1 MNFLVVDDHAM
12 IREGLKRTL
21 EVEFPESEILCVGT
35 AADALSAI
43 GTQSI
48 EVVILDLSLTGRDGF
63 ELLRELKDRS
73 PHSRV
78 LIHTMHTEEQFG
90 VRALRAGADGFVAKD
105 RPVSDLLAAIR
116 RVQDGKRYIS
126 QALAERLADVVTRGP
141 EVRDSPDSLSDRE
154 HQILRMI
161 VSGKSPTEIASD
173 LQLSIKTIST
183 YRARMLEKLDL
194 HTTADLI
201 RFGLENKLT

>member
-1 MNFLVVDDHAM
+1 MRFLVVDDHAM

-21 EVEFPESEILCVGT
+21 EVEFPDATVVAAAT
-35 AADALSAI
+35 AAEALAAI
-43 GTQSI
+43 EADGVQI
-48 EVVILDLSLTGRDGF
+48 VILDLSLTGRDGF
-63 ELLRELKDRS
+63 ELLREIKDRS
-73 PHSRV
+73 PHSRI

-90 VRALRAGADGFVAKD
+90 VRALRAGADGYVTKD
-105 RPVSDLLAAIR
+105 RPVEDLLTAIR
-116 RVQDGKRYIS
+116 RLHSGKRYIS
-126 QALAERLADVVTRGP
+126 DNLAERLADVVTRGN
-141 EVRDSPDSLSDRE
+141 EAVALQDTLSDRE

-161 VSGKSPTEIASD
+161 VGGKSPTEIANE

-201 RFGLENKLT
+201 RFGLERNLT

>member
-1 MNFLVVDDHAM
+1 MRFLVVDDHAM

-21 EVEFPESEILCVGT
+21 EVEFPGSINLSAAT
-35 AADALSAI
+35 ATEALAAIEADAVQI
-43 GTQSI
+43 
-48 EVVILDLSLTGRDGF
+48 VILDLSLTGRDGF
-63 ELLRELKDRS
+63 ELLREIKDRS
-73 PHSRV
+73 PHSRI

-90 VRALRAGADGFVAKD
+90 VRALRAGADGYVTKD
-105 RPVSDLLAAIR
+105 RPVEDVLTAIR
-116 RVQDGKRYIS
+116 RLHAGKRYIS
-126 QALAERLADVVTRGP
+126 DNLAERLADVVTRGNDA
-141 EVRDSPDSLSDRE
+141 VALQDTLSDRE

-161 VSGKSPTEIASD
+161 VAGKSPTEIAND

-201 RFGLENKLT
+201 RFGLERNMT

>member
-1 MNFLVVDDHAM
+1 MRFLIVDDHSM

-21 EVEFPESEILCVGT
+21 DVEFPGSHIL
-35 AADALSAI
+35 AASSAAEALASLDAEA
-43 GTQSI
+43 GQ
-48 EVVILDLSLTGRDGF
+48 VVILDLSLTGRDGF
-63 ELLRELKDRS
+63 EMLREIKDRS

-90 VRALRAGADGFVAKD
+90 VRALRAGADGYVTKD
-105 RPVSDLLAAIR
+105 RPVEDLLTAVR
-116 RVQDGKRYIS
+116 RLHSGKRYIS
-126 QALAERLADVVTRGP
+126 NNLAERLADVVTRGGEITP
-141 EVRDSPDSLSDRE
+141 MPDALSDRE

-161 VSGKSPTEIASD
+161 VSGKSPTEIAND
-173 LQLSIKTIST
+173 LHLSIKTIST

-201 RFGLENKLT
+201 RFGLEHNLA